1 VSRYRTAESAGE
13 TTGVTTQGPT
23 DPRGRR
29 RWIPPAATL
38 IFGAVVGIAVYAIG
52 RNVTP
57 DYTAGLFGQHFA
69 DAVRLKAQLG
79 TAMLALALI
88 QLTLALWMYGRLPG
102 ASKAPHRVTTV
113 HRVVGVVLFLLSIP
127 VAIHCINAY
136 GIELTPARAAVHS
149 IAGCFFY
156 GAFAAKVLLV
166 HSRRLPGWALPVT
179 GGTLAI
185 VIGALWYYHGYQ
197 LPAI

>member
-1 VSRYRTAESAGE
+1 M
-13 TTGVTTQGPT
+13 TTQGST

-29 RWIPPAATL
+29 RWIPSAATL
-38 IFGAVVGIAVYAIG
+38 IFGAAVGIAVYAIA

-88 QLTLALWMYGRLPG
+88 QLTLALWMYGRLPA
-102 ASKAPHRVTTV
+102 ASRAPHRITTL

-156 GAFAAKVLLV
+156 GAFAAKVLV
-166 HSRRLPGWALPVT
+166 VRTKRLPGWMLPLL
-179 GGTLAI
+179 GGVLVVA
-185 VIGALWYYHGYQ
+185 VAVSWYASALWYFDGYA
-197 LPAI
+197 LP